1 LNGRAPDTLD
11 SVPSQQPATSEPPT
25 GNHQSLRYGQHAGSG
40 DDTLFFRLSYVIA
53 RLDRAIRR
61 GLEERLAPHGLS
73 VSQYT
78 TLSVLRNRPGLSNA
92 QLARR
97 SFMTPQA
104 MNEVIAS
111 LEDAKLI
118 RREVDRNHRR
128 ILRARL
134 TARGKRLFER
144 LDDEIGELEEQM
156 LAGLSPAARRQFSEA
171 AVHCVHTLGAGLPD
185 S

>member
-1 LNGRAPDTLD
+1 
-11 SVPSQQPATSEPPT
+11 
-25 GNHQSLRYGQHAGSG
+25 
-40 DDTLFFRLSYVIA
+40 LSYVIA

-61 GLEERLAPHGLS
+61 GIEERLAPHGLS

-78 TLSVLRNRPGLSNA
+78 ALSVLRNRPGLSNA

-104 MNEVIAS
+104 MIELIAG

-118 RREVDRNHRR
+118 RRDVDRNHRR

-134 TARGKRLFER
+134 TARGNRLFER
-144 LDDEIGELEEQM
+144 LDKEIGELEEQM
-156 LAGLSPAARRQFSEA
+156 LAGLSPAARKQFTETVVS
-171 AVHCVHTLGAGLPD
+171 CVQNLGAGLPD
-185 S
+185 N

>member
-1 LNGRAPDTLD
+1 
-11 SVPSQQPATSEPPT
+11 VPSQQPPTPEVRTSRPPT
-25 GNHQSLRYGQHAGSG
+25 PRYGHYAAS
-40 DDTLFFRLSYVIA
+40 DDDQEDALFFRLSYVIA

-61 GLEERLAPHGLS
+61 GIEERLAPHGLS
-73 VSQYT
+73 VSQFT

-104 MNEVIAS
+104 MNEVIAN

-144 LDDEIGELEEQM
+144 LDEEIGDLEEEM
-156 LAGLSPAARRQFSEA
+156 LAGLSEAARRQFTDT

>member
-1 LNGRAPDTLD
+1 MR
-11 SVPSQQPATSEPPT
+11 SQQPSPPT
-25 GNHQSLRYGQHAGSG
+25 RYGQGE
-40 DDTLFFRLSYVIA
+40 DDAVVFRLSYVIA

-61 GLEERLAPHGLS
+61 GIEERLAPHGLS

-78 TLSVLRNRPGLSNA
+78 ALSVLRNRPGLSNA

-97 SFMTPQA
+97 TFVTPQS

-118 RREVDRNHRR
+118 RRDVDRNHRR

-134 TARGKRLFER
+134 TARGNRLFER
-144 LDDEIGELEEQM
+144 LDAEIGALEEQM
-156 LAGLSPAARRQFSEA
+156 LAGLSAAERRQFTDT
-171 AVHCVHTLGAGLPD
+171 AVSCVHMLGAGLPD

>member
-1 LNGRAPDTLD
+1 
-11 SVPSQQPATSEPPT
+11 VPSQQPASPDFPT
-25 GNHQSLRYGQHAGSG
+25 NRPQTPRYGHYAASG
-40 DDTLFFRLSYVIA
+40 DDGNDALFFRLSYVIA

-61 GLEERLAPHGLS
+61 GIEERLAPHGLS

-78 TLSVLRNRPGLSNA
+78 ALSVLRNRPGLSNA

-118 RREVDRNHRR
+118 RRAVDRNHRR

-134 TARGKRLFER
+134 TARGNRLFER
-144 LDDEIGELEEQM
+144 LDEEIGELEEQM
-156 LAGLSPAARRQFSEA
+156 LGGLSDAERRQFTDT
-171 AVHCVHTLGAGLPD
+171 AVHCVHMLGAGLPD